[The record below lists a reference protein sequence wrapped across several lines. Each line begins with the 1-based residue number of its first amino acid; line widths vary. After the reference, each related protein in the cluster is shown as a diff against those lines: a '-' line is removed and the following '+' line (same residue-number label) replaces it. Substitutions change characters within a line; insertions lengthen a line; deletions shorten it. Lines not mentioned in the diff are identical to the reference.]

1 MKAWAKREL
10 RFICF
15 TAKHGTLKGRNKDRS
30 VGIQE
35 NMLAMV
41 EHSHMSMNVR
51 SIELSNPQ
59 RIPSMLI

>member
-1 MKAWAKREL
+1 MKAWVKREL

-35 NMLAMV
+35 NMFAIV
-41 EHSHMSMNVR
+41 GHSHMSRNV
-51 SIELSNPQ
+51 
-59 RIPSMLI
+59 